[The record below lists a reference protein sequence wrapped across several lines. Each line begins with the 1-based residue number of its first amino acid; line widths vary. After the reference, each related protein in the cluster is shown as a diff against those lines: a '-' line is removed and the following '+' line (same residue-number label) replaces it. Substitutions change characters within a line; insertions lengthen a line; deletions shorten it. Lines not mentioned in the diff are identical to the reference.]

1 MAGNLDIFSRQQG
14 GTLEGNGH
22 VSENFVY
29 GEAASEGDTPGP
41 AFPNLRVEADGDP

>member
-22 VSENFVY
+22 VSENF
-29 GEAASEGDTPGP
+29 
-41 AFPNLRVEADGDP
+41 ADQEVAN

>member
-1 MAGNLDIFSRQQG
+1 MAGNLGIFSGQQG

-22 VSENFVY
+22 ASENFVY
-29 GEAASEGDTPGP
+29 EEPANEGDTPGP

>member
-1 MAGNLDIFSRQQG
+1 MAGNLDIFSGQQG
-14 GTLEGNGH
+14 GTLEGNGR

-29 GEAASEGDTPGP
+29 QEVAIEGDNPGP